1 MMKNKEQEIID
12 KTEEYYLPV
21 FKRNKLVF
29 DHGEGCYLYDVNGK
43 EYLDFLAG
51 IAVNAFGYNYKK
63 LVDAISEQAGKIM
76 HCSNYFYTEVQ
87 ADAVELIAEIT
98 KMDKVFLCNSGAE
111 ANEGAL
117 KLARKYGYKKNV
129 NKYKIISAVHSFH
142 GRTIATLTATGQPH
156 YQEGFAP
163 LPTGYEYVPYGDL
176 EALKAKMDETVC
188 AVLLEPIQGEGGVN
202 VPPKGYLQ
210 AVRKICDENEAL
222 VMFDEIQCGMARSGK
237 WFAWE
242 HENVKPDVITL
253 AKAIGGGFPMG
264 AFCVSEKYA
273 NVLTY
278 GDHGSTFGGN
288 PLSCAA
294 VKATISEMKALD
306 MPNKVTEKGEY
317 LKAGL
322 MKLKGKY
329 PEKIKE
335 VRGKGLMLGMEVNKS
350 GADIVT
356 AALDKGLIINCTAEC
371 VIRLVPPLIVSKKQM
386 DTALSILDEVLET
399 F

>member
-1 MMKNKEQEIID
+1 MKNKAQEIID

-29 DHGEGCYLYDVNGK
+29 DHGEGCYLYDVEGK
-43 EYLDFLAG
+43 KYLDFLAG
-51 IAVNAFGYNYKK
+51 IAVNAFGYNYKN
-63 LVDAISEQAGKIM
+63 LVDAISEQASKII

-111 ANEGAL
+111 ANEGAI
-117 KLARKYGYKKNV
+117 KLARKYGYKKNA

-142 GRTIATLTATGQPH
+142 GRTMATLTATGQPH
-156 YQEGFAP
+156 YQEGFSP

-176 EALKAKMDETVC
+176 KALKAKMDKTVC

-202 VPPKGYLQ
+202 VAPDGYLK
-210 AVRKICDENEAL
+210 AVREICDENEAL

-273 NVLTY
+273 NVLSY

-306 MPNKVTEKGEY
+306 MPNKVTETGGY

-322 MKLKGKY
+322 VKLKEKY

-335 VRGKGLMLGMEVNKS
+335 VRGRGLMLGMEVNKP
-350 GADIVT
+350 GASIV
-356 AALDKGLIINCTAEC
+356 AEALDKGLIINCTAEC
-371 VIRLVPPLIVSKKQM
+371 VIRLVPPLIVSKEQI
-386 DTALSILDEVLET
+386 DSALSILDEVLET

>member
-1 MMKNKEQEIID
+1 MNNKAKHIID

-29 DHGEGCYLYDVNGK
+29 DHGEGCYLYDVDGNK
-43 EYLDFLAG
+43 YLDFLAG

-87 ADAVELIAEIT
+87 ADAVELIAEVT

-111 ANEGAL
+111 ANEGAI
-117 KLARKYGYKKNV
+117 KFARKYGYKKNV

-142 GRTIATLTATGQPH
+142 GRTMATLTATGQPH

-163 LPTGYEYVPYGDL
+163 LPAGYEYVPYGDL
-176 EALKAKMDETVC
+176 EALKAKMDENVC
-188 AVLLEPIQGEGGVN
+188 AVILEPIQGEGGVH
-202 VPPKGYLQ
+202 VAPEGYLK
-210 AVRKICDENEAL
+210 AVREICDKNEAL
-222 VMFDEIQCGMARSGK
+222 VVFDEIQCGMARSGK

-294 VKATISEMKALD
+294 VKATIAEMKALD
-306 MPNKVTEKGEY
+306 MPNKVAEKGEY

-322 MKLKGKY
+322 MKLKEKY

-335 VRGKGLMLGMEVNKS
+335 VRGRGLMLGMEVTKP
-350 GADIVT
+350 GATIV
-356 AALDKGLIINCTAEC
+356 ADALEKGLIINCTAEN
-371 VIRLVPPLIVSKKQM
+371 VIRLVPPLIVSKEQM
-386 DTALSILDEVLET
+386 DTALSILDEAIET

>member
-1 MMKNKEQEIID
+1 MKNKAQEIID

-29 DHGEGCYLYDVNGK
+29 DHGEGCYLYDVEGK
-43 EYLDFLAG
+43 KYLDFLAG
-51 IAVNAFGYNYKK
+51 IAVNAFGYNYKN
-63 LVDAISEQAGKIM
+63 LVDAISEQAGKII

-111 ANEGAL
+111 ANEGAI
-117 KLARKYGYKKNV
+117 KLARKYGYKKNA

-142 GRTIATLTATGQPH
+142 GRTMATLTATGQPH
-156 YQEGFAP
+156 YQEGFSP

-176 EALKAKMDETVC
+176 KALKAKMDETVC

-202 VPPKGYLQ
+202 VAPDGYLK
-210 AVRKICDENEAL
+210 AVREICDENEAL

-273 NVLTY
+273 NVLSY

-306 MPNKVTEKGEY
+306 MPNKVTETGGY

-322 MKLKGKY
+322 VKLKEKY

-335 VRGKGLMLGMEVNKS
+335 VRGRGLMLGMEVNKP
-350 GADIVT
+350 GASIV
-356 AALDKGLIINCTAEC
+356 AEALDKGLIINCTAEC
-371 VIRLVPPLIVSKKQM
+371 VIRLVPPLIVSKEQI
-386 DTALSILDEVLET
+386 DSALSILDEVLET